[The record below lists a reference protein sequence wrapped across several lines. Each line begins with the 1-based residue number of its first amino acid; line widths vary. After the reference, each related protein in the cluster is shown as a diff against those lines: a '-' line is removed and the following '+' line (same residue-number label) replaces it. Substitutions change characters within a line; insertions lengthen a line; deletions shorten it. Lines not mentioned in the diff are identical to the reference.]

1 MPCQNCQKNPAT
13 VHLTEIQDTRMTEVH
28 LCQSCAQEK
37 GITDTP
43 GGGTQKV
50 TIADMIAGMID
61 KMSTTEEERVGPVQC
76 PTCGLHYSTFKQT
89 GRLGCAEC
97 YVAFAS
103 KLKPLLRRIHGSTR
117 HVGKLPSHEGEQAN
131 PARQMQRLHEE
142 LQRAV
147 EREEF
152 ERAAELRDQIQGLER
167 QQKHAPSP
175 GGAS

>member
-37 GITDTP
+37 GITDAP
-43 GGGTQKV
+43 GHQKV

-61 KMSTTEEERVGPVQC
+61 KMSTTDEERVGPVQC

-103 KLKPLLRRIHGSTR
+103 KLRPLLRRIHGSTR
-117 HVGKLPSHEGEQAN
+117 HVGKLPSHEGEIVN
-131 PARQMQRLHEE
+131 PARQLQRLHEE

-147 EREEF
+147 EREDF
-152 ERAAELRDQIQGLER
+152 VRAAELRDEIQGLER
-167 QQKHAPSP
+167 QKKHEAGSRG
-175 GGAS
+175 GGA